1 MSKQQWRDK
10 LTAEQYYV
18 TREKGTEAPFSGE
31 WLVCKDNGQYHCIC
45 CDTLLFNSEAQ
56 FDSGCGWPSF
66 DAVASNDNV
75 TLNTD
80 QTHGMQRTE
89 VCCASCDA
97 HLGHVFND
105 GPTASGLR
113 FCINSVAIDYKKD
126 A

>member
-45 CDTLLFNSEAQ
+45 CNELLFDSVAQ

-66 DAVASNDNV
+66 DAVVDNKNV